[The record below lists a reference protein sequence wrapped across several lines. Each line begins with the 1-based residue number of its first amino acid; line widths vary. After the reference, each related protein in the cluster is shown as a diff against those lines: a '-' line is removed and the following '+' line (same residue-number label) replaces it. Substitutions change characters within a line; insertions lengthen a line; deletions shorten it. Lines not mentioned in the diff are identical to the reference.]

1 MIYHDWMCMNNLFL
15 IFPIVLPANPKN
27 PELSYLKAIAIN
39 NANEVTEKLI
49 DIYRQLSYIDH
60 ESYNGFY
67 DQAKLSALIKEAKR
81 LTPGKKYPEAD
92 RILRLFT
99 NKPLF
104 AYNASEKVS
113 KLNINGIDVHDGIIC
128 RYYFHEGENT
138 LVDTDSLSCKPQ
150 SLVIKDDVGTVLHVN
165 VIPCLDTDL
174 YNWFLAHR
182 NPERILDVNYRKH
195 TNAPKNGY
203 RGVISAL
210 TYSEEETKEFL
221 KKAVGIQNG
230 KNLFF
235 KDETQNKIIV
245 FWNENISLNPTYHAY
260 EISADDEAEID
271 KIYRKGGRTLN
282 DKINKYAKK

>member
-1 MIYHDWMCMNNLFL
+1 MNNLFL
-15 IFPIVLPANPKN
+15 ILPIVSPVKPDD
-27 PELSYLKAIAIN
+27 PEQSYLKAVAVN
-39 NANEVTEKLI
+39 NANELTEMLI
-49 DIYRQLSYIDH
+49 DIYRQLSSIDY

-67 DQAKLSALIKEAKR
+67 DQTKLSALIKEAKR
-81 LTPGKKYPEAD
+81 LTPGKRYPEAD

-99 NKPLF
+99 TKPLS
-104 AYNASEKVS
+104 AYKTEEKAV
-113 KLNINGIDVHDGIIC
+113 KLNINGLDVDDGIIS
-128 RYYFHEGENT
+128 RYCSNDGENS

-150 SLVIKDDVGTVLHVN
+150 SLVIKDDAGNVLHVN
-165 VIPCLDTDL
+165 VIPCRDTDF

-182 NPERILDVNYRKH
+182 NPERKLDVNYRKH

-210 TYSEEETKEFL
+210 TYSEEETKDFL
-221 KKAVGIQNG
+221 RKAVGIQNS

-235 KDETQNKIIV
+235 KDATQNKIIV

-271 KIYRKGGRTLN
+271 KIYRKGGRTLIA
-282 DKINKYAKK
+282 KINAHAKK